1 MTVYPSKKAEAPP
14 FLLQKIKKIFQ
25 KPLTGEEKYGIIV
38 LDERYNNTIIQRC
51 QAVAVGRIAIAAR
64 KQRLGLYA
72 VRSKMKKGG
81 CMGWKFKTG
90 IPIYRQIVDLVE
102 ERILGGTYPAGGEL
116 PTVRDLAMELAVN
129 PNTVQRAFSELDK
142 KGVTESKRTAG
153 RFVTADS
160 DRLEQLRR
168 QKAKSILRDVY
179 GALKRLG
186 IGKTE
191 IESILQEVEH
201 DSIL

>member
-1 MTVYPSKKAEAPP
+1 
-14 FLLQKIKKIFQ
+14 
-25 KPLTGEEKYGIIV
+25 
-38 LDERYNNTIIQRC
+38 
-51 QAVAVGRIAIAAR
+51 
-64 KQRLGLYA
+64 
-72 VRSKMKKGG
+72 
-81 CMGWKFKTG
+81 MGWKFKTG

-142 KGVTESKRTAG
+142 MGVTESKRTAG

-168 QKAKSILRDVY
+168 KKAKSILRDVY

-186 IGKTE
+186 IDRTE